1 MGILLA
7 CQSQVVEMNERKN
20 MRTSESSG
28 NKPVIGLQAVTE
40 KCSQKGNKL
49 IKNICLI
56 SVVICVQMKI
66 YSLLIAMKIILMILC
81 VNRVRVKLI
90 FNWLYPLWKIIEQH
104 GSGLIKMFPVYLK
117 RNDTNELAKQ
127 KETHR
132 LREWTY
138 RLTDLENEL
147 NTCQEKNE
155 KGYLEFGM
163 DM

>member
-1 MGILLA
+1 
-7 CQSQVVEMNERKN
+7 MNERKN

-56 SVVICVQMKI
+56 SVVIICVQMKI

-90 FNWLYPLWKIIEQH
+90 FNRLYPLWKIIEQH
-104 GSGLIKMFPVYLK
+104 GSGPIKMFPVYLK

-132 LREWTY
+132 LREWIY
-138 RLTDLENEL
+138 GLTDLENEL
-147 NTCQEKNE
+147 ARRR
-155 KGYLEFGM
+155 M
-163 DM
+163 RRRDI